1 MSYDE
6 YDAWQDAALDAFYE
20 RAMEDPSIR
29 EDFYHELYD
38 EIVKDFT
45 GARMRSR
52 YESDPDIAESAANAL
67 GESRQFLD
75 AGSHSAAQI
84 FAVIAAEVG
93 LKSALLTPII
103 HGLVHADSAASLI
116 AKLVVSHRDE
126 GFTKILLSLLAD
138 HGGVDLLKYQRPGSS
153 KKLWEEL
160 KSSRQKR
167 NLIVHQGQHASQ
179 DEAELAVAVA
189 AAILE
194 DIFPR
199 VIANVG
205 LHLEGMKIRATPTGA
220 SAATIRP

>member
-6 YDAWQDAALDAFYE
+6 YDAWQDAAMDAFYE
-20 RAMEDPSIR
+20 RAMDDPSIR

-67 GESRQFLD
+67 GESRRLD
-75 AGSHSAAQI
+75 SESNSAALI

-116 AKLVVSHRDE
+116 AKLVVSQRDE
-126 GFTKILLSLLAD
+126 GFTRILLSLLAD
-138 HGGVDLLKYQRPGSS
+138 HGGVDLYKYERSGSS
-153 KKLWEEL
+153 KQLWEEL

-167 NLIVHQGQHASQ
+167 NLIVHQGQTASR

-194 DIFPR
+194 DIFPK

-205 LHLEGMKIRATPTGA
+205 LYLEGMKVRAIPSGA
-220 SAATIRP
+220 PATAS